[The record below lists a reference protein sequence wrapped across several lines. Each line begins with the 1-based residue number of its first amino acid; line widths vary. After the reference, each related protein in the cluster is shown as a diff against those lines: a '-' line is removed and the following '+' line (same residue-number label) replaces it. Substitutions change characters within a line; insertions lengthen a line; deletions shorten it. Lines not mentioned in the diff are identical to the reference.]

1 MRLGGNEV
9 PAGDLEGGTEDLSTY
24 KFGHGEL
31 MARSGQE
38 EEIEWRKGGCGAQ
51 RPQGT
56 QANQQPD
63 CCSRARRGKVN
74 FE

>member
-1 MRLGGNEV
+1 MRLGDEV
-9 PAGDLEGGTEDLSTY
+9 PAGDLEGRTEDLSTY
-24 KFGHGEL
+24 KLRHGEL
-31 MARSGQE
+31 MAGRDQE
-38 EEIEWRKGGCGAQ
+38 KEIGWRRGGCGAR